1 MIERTEARTAPA
13 APARTWDVAIVG
25 AGYVGVPLAHTLGV
39 AGRSVLL
46 VDVVPEVVDG
56 LNRGE
61 SHIEDVRS
69 GEFGPLVAAGR
80 IAATTDYDRLRD
92 ADVIV
97 IALPTPLSKQ
107 REPDL
112 SILVSAT
119 EEIAKRLRKGQL
131 VILESTTYPGT
142 TREQVLPVLERG
154 SGLRVGEDFNLAFSP
169 ERVDPGSTW
178 DIREVPKVVG
188 GISADCT
195 SRAAE
200 FYRSAIDQVH
210 AVSSPE
216 AAELTKLLENIFRS
230 VNIALVNELAQLAE
244 RMGIDVWEVVDAAA
258 TKPFGFMSFK
268 PGPGLGGHCIP
279 IDPFYLTWKAREY
292 GFTTEFVEL
301 AGKVNESMPYH
312 CRSLISQALNHA
324 KQKSMSGA
332 RVLILGVAYKPD
344 IGDVRESP
352 ALKLIELLRKAGAHV
367 AYHDP
372 HVPTLVSHSLES
384 VPLEPEAYDCVA
396 IVTHHSEIDYDD
408 LVDRASLIVDL
419 RNATG
424 DKGKHAPNV
433 WKL

>member
-1 MIERTEARTAPA
+1 MIERTEAPTAPA
-13 APARTWDVAIVG
+13 APPRTWDVAIVG
-25 AGYVGVPLAHTLGV
+25 AGYVGIPLAHTFGV

-46 VDVVPEVVDG
+46 VDVLENVVEG

-61 SHIEDVRS
+61 SHIEDIRTD
-69 GEFGPLVAAGR
+69 ELEPLVAAGR
-80 IAATTDYDRLRD
+80 ITATTDYDRLRD

-112 SILVSAT
+112 SILISAT
-119 EEIAKRLRKGQL
+119 GEIAKRLQKGQL

-142 TREQVLPVLERG
+142 TREQLLPLLERV

-178 DIREVPKVVG
+178 DVREVPKVVG
-188 GISADCT
+188 GITDACT
-195 SRAAE
+195 ARAAE
-200 FYRSAIDQVH
+200 LYRSAINQVH
-210 AVSSPE
+210 PVSSPE

-352 ALKLIELLRKAGAHV
+352 ALKLIELLRKAGSDV

-372 HVPTLVSHSLES
+372 HVPVLPTHGLES

-424 DKGKHAPNV
+424 DKGKRAANV